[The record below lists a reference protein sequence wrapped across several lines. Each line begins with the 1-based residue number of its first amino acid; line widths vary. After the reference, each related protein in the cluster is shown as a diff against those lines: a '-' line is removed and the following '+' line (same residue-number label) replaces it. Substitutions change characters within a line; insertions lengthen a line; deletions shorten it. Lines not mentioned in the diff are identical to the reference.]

1 MLSYI
6 RLEKRG
12 FFPYL
17 IREIDFLK
25 KTIELEKEAKG
36 RWTKGLTILF
46 TAPEEDLGCSE
57 ELCKK

>member
-12 FFPYL
+12 FFL